1 MAEVTLSGNRPESS
15 LQVWSQLV
23 ASLQQSGF
31 REAGPEYLKL
41 SRLVADTRR
50 FELLRTGSAA
60 DELAWERLREVGA
73 VAHALLAPLA
83 EAARI
88 LAELP
93 MQATVV
99 AEVAKAV
106 APPPAAKKA
115 TKRPSPKRPSPKK
128 AKKAKPKSLR
138 KQRKPLSKEN

>member
-1 MAEVTLSGNRPESS
+1 MGEVTLSGNRPESS

-50 FELLRTGSAA
+50 FELLRAGSAA
-60 DELAWERLREVGA
+60 DELAWEQLREVGA

-106 APPPAAKKA
+106 AASRGKSAPPAAKKG
-115 TKRPSPKRPSPKK
+115 TKRPSPKKVQ
-128 AKKAKPKSLR
+128 PKSLR
-138 KQRKPLSKEN
+138 KPRKQLSKEN